1 MALSRSLGKLL
12 ASWLFDDGI
21 TCQFLEILRTMRP
34 LLLKMTIDL
43 LLILKITGIPGD
55 VRVLS
60 YFEFSKISF
69 AKQ

>member
-21 TCQFLEILRTMRP
+21 TCQFLEILRTMWP
-34 LLLKMTIDL
+34 LLLKTIDL

-60 YFEFSKISF
+60 YFESSKISF

>member
-21 TCQFLEILRTMRP
+21 TCQFLEILRTMWP
-34 LLLKMTIDL
+34 LLLKTIDL